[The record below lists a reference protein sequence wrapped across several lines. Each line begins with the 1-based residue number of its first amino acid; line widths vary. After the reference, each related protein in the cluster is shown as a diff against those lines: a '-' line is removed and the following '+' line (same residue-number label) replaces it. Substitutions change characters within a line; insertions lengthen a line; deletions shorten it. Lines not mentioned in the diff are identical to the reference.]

1 MRSIH
6 RLLFGHIQKPSVC
19 RAAWVWLA
27 VVLLQLS
34 AVTAL
39 LRSGELLW
47 LNSELHSGDI
57 SLVNPGG
64 NSTHGKDSQLNMV
77 FQKGKMG
84 LGIQP
89 LKGTDL
95 SMCNNRAMVFFLQT
109 VLWCNSINPFPR
121 MIRKNIKTERCNS
134 LSVHGK
140 EQTLINSNENIFEI
154 L

>member
-1 MRSIH
+1 M
-6 RLLFGHIQKPSVC
+6 
-19 RAAWVWLA
+19 
-27 VVLLQLS
+27 LLQFS

-47 LNSELHSGDI
+47 LNPELHSGDI

-64 NSTHGKDSQLNMV
+64 NSAYGKDSQLNMV

-95 SMCNNRAMVFFLQT
+95 IICNNRAMVFFLQT
-109 VLWCNSINPFPR
+109 VLCCNSINPLPR
-121 MIRKNIKTERCNS
+121 MIWKNI
-134 LSVHGK
+134 
-140 EQTLINSNENIFEI
+140 
-154 L
+154 